1 MMLKDRGW
9 SEIGSFSLFLLTVM
23 TSAMKNNQSSGSEL
37 MRFACY
43 MQPDRSHDAVLR
55 FCSPQEGSFKTL
67 YKMKF
72 YIISSGN
79 LCVGTCSSMRYG
91 VGVILVVMAVGVVTK

>member
-1 MMLKDRGW
+1 MQFC
-9 SEIGSFSLFLLTVM
+9 GSV
-23 TSAMKNNQSSGSEL
+23 
-37 MRFACY
+37 
-43 MQPDRSHDAVLR
+43 P
-55 FCSPQEGSFKTL
+55 PQEGSFKTL

-79 LCVGTCSSMRYG
+79 LCVGICSSMRYG